1 MTGKKVIVEFQD
13 PLSGENIGRNAS
25 AKGYLYLIERFIIN
39 QADKIVYVT
48 KFAAAFAKQQFK
60 SPNIHAIYPGA
71 KRFDIQESQKEKKE
85 EKSFFTFVHLGSLYS
100 TRNFDS
106 IISAINQIQEKDK
119 SIIEKVEIINVGHVA
134 QDIKERIEMQPYIR
148 IKELMP
154 REEAINFAAQA
165 DVLLLI
171 QNTDNRSNVTIPFK
185 TYDYLNLGNTILG
198 LLNSEELS
206 QIISEAEDKIST
218 LQDELIELEKG
229 QLQIEAEVGPIKY
242 IAEFVYGETDRTIL
256 EEAVRWVIIIIV
268 TVFDPLAIAL
278 LIAWNDIMIKIRPVP
293 PVVPKPNPPK
303 RNPQPE
309 KPTLPKVVDT
319 PAPEEIKEMEKQGY
333 EWDKETLSYKKK
345 KYGASTS

>member
-1 MTGKKVIVEFQD
+1 MIFGLLVLTTALAI
-13 PLSGENIGRNAS
+13 SGVAAYYSIIGLA
-25 AKGYLYLIERFIIN
+25 AI
-39 QADKIVYVT
+39 
-48 KFAAAFAKQQFK
+48 FAAATIPVIVMGSILEVGKLVTVSYLHRYWKDTNFLLK
-60 SPNIHAIYPGA
+60 SYLIIAVFVLMFITSMGIFGFLSKAHIEQTTVAGDNTLKIE
-71 KRFDIQESQKEKKE
+71 RLNSQI
-85 EKSFFTFVHLGSLYS
+85 
-100 TRNFDS
+100 TREQRTIGD
-106 IISAINQIQEKDK
+106 A
-119 SIIEKVEIINVGHVA
+119 EKVLF
-134 QDIKERIEMQPYIR
+134 QLD
-148 IKELMP
+148 
-154 REEAINFAAQA
+154 EAIN
-165 DVLLLI
+165 VLI
-171 QNTDNRSNVTIPFK
+171 E
-185 TYDYLNLGNTILG
+185 YDRIRGDEGAIATR
-198 LLNSEELS
+198 ERQKPERQELS
-206 QIISEAEDKIST
+206 QIIGEAEDKIST

>member
-1 MTGKKVIVEFQD
+1 MIFGLLVLTTALAI
-13 PLSGENIGRNAS
+13 SGVAAYYSIIGLA
-25 AKGYLYLIERFIIN
+25 AI
-39 QADKIVYVT
+39 
-48 KFAAAFAKQQFK
+48 FAAATIPVIVMGSILEVGKLVTVSYLHRYWKDTNFLLKAYLIIAVFVLMFITSMGIFGFLSKAHIEQTTVAGDNTLK
-60 SPNIHAIYPGA
+60 IERLN
-71 KRFDIQESQKEKKE
+71 SQI
-85 EKSFFTFVHLGSLYS
+85 
-100 TRNFDS
+100 TREQRT
-106 IISAINQIQEKDK
+106 ISDA
-119 SIIEKVEIINVGHVA
+119 EKVLF
-134 QDIKERIEMQPYIR
+134 QLD
-148 IKELMP
+148 
-154 REEAINFAAQA
+154 EAIN
-165 DVLLLI
+165 VLI
-171 QNTDNRSNVTIPFK
+171 E
-185 TYDYLNLGNTILG
+185 YDRIRGDEGAIATR
-198 LLNSEELS
+198 ERQKPERQELS
-206 QIISEAEDKIST
+206 QIIGEAEDKIST

-309 KPTLPKVVDT
+309 KPTLPKVVDA

>member
-1 MTGKKVIVEFQD
+1 MIFGLLVLTTALAI
-13 PLSGENIGRNAS
+13 SGVAAYYSIIGLA
-25 AKGYLYLIERFIIN
+25 AI
-39 QADKIVYVT
+39 
-48 KFAAAFAKQQFK
+48 FAAATIPVIVMGSILEVGKLVTVSYLHRYWKDTNFLLKAYLIIAVFVLMFITSMGIFGFLSKAHIEQTTVAGDNTLK
-60 SPNIHAIYPGA
+60 IERLN
-71 KRFDIQESQKEKKE
+71 SQI
-85 EKSFFTFVHLGSLYS
+85 
-100 TRNFDS
+100 TREQRTIGD
-106 IISAINQIQEKDK
+106 A
-119 SIIEKVEIINVGHVA
+119 EKVLF
-134 QDIKERIEMQPYIR
+134 QLD
-148 IKELMP
+148 
-154 REEAINFAAQA
+154 EAIN
-165 DVLLLI
+165 VLI
-171 QNTDNRSNVTIPFK
+171 E
-185 TYDYLNLGNTILG
+185 YDRIRGDEGAIATR
-198 LLNSEELS
+198 ERQKPERQELS
-206 QIISEAEDKIST
+206 QIIGEAEDKIST

>member
-1 MTGKKVIVEFQD
+1 MIFGLLVLTTALAI
-13 PLSGENIGRNAS
+13 SGVAAYYSIIGLA
-25 AKGYLYLIERFIIN
+25 AI
-39 QADKIVYVT
+39 
-48 KFAAAFAKQQFK
+48 FAAATIPVIVMGSILEVGKLVTVSYLHRYWKDTNFLLKAYLIIAVFILMFITSMGIFGFLSKAHIEQTTVAGDNTLK
-60 SPNIHAIYPGA
+60 IERLN
-71 KRFDIQESQKEKKE
+71 SQIAREQR
-85 EKSFFTFVHLGSLYS
+85 TIG
-100 TRNFDS
+100 D
-106 IISAINQIQEKDK
+106 A
-119 SIIEKVEIINVGHVA
+119 EKVLF
-134 QDIKERIEMQPYIR
+134 QLD
-148 IKELMP
+148 
-154 REEAINFAAQA
+154 EAIN
-165 DVLLLI
+165 VLI
-171 QNTDNRSNVTIPFK
+171 E
-185 TYDYLNLGNTILG
+185 YDRIRGNEGAIATR
-198 LLNSEELS
+198 ERQKPERQELS
-206 QIISEAEDKIST
+206 QIIGEAEDKIST